1 MKENNEQLLSRND
14 IHTVKALEM
23 TEKLAEASKLTIA

>member
-1 MKENNEQLLSRND
+1 MNNCVNG

-23 TEKLAEASKLTIA
+23 TEDMAKASKLTIA

>member
-1 MKENNEQLLSRND
+1 MNNCVNG

-23 TEKLAEASKLTIA
+23 TEDMTKPNKLTIA